1 MRIWLYVSLA
11 SLVVALGG
19 CEVKARVV
27 IDSTEK
33 ESDPYAQHYKHGDDM
48 FYKGTFVVK
57 ETVTSILRWQGV
69 TGPDGTARLYNV
81 LGTDVKFQNEVVGSQ
96 LSHEELLTLRRQGY
110 RVIVE

>member
-1 MRIWLYVSLA
+1 MRIWLYVSLV
-11 SLVVALGG
+11 SLLVALGG
-19 CEVKARVV
+19 CEVRVKAE
-27 IDSTEK
+27 INSS
-33 ESDPYAQHYKHGDDM
+33 ESDPYAQHYKHGDDL

-57 ETVTSILRWQGV
+57 ETVTSIIRWQGV

>member
-1 MRIWLYVSLA
+1 MKTTCVLVFVMWLVCSA
-11 SLVVALGG
+11 G

-27 IDSTEK
+27 IDSTEQQ
-33 ESDPYAQHYKHGDDM
+33 SDPYAQHYKHGDDI

-57 ETVTSILRWQGV
+57 ETVTSIIRWQGV